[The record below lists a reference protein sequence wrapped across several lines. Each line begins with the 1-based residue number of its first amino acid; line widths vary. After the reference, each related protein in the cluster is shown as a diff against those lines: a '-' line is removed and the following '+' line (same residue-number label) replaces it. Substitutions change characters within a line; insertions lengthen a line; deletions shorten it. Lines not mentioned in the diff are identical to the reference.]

1 MKKKR
6 KLKNWVVY
14 GIFYLEVVMVMV
26 ILSIH

>member
-1 MKKKR
+1 MKKKY

-14 GIFYLEVVMVMV
+14 GIFYLEIIMALV

>member
-1 MKKKR
+1 MKKKH

-14 GIFYLEVVMVMV
+14 GIFYLEVVMVLV